1 MSPRQKSTEYY
12 NQKEA
17 SLLGFLIHYLEDGI
31 IKKVYVD
38 ILADNGAQTASAVI
52 QSLNFIKSQN
62 FFRRIDKDNYIVWAD
77 CGNHFRCYELLH
89 YFLIELVIISCNL
102 LIS

>member
-1 MSPRQKSTEYY
+1 MQGTSPRQKSTEYY

-52 QSLNFIKSQN
+52 RSLNFIKSQN
-62 FFRRIDKDNYIVWAD
+62 LEKMGGGGGGRVK
-77 CGNHFRCYELLH
+77 
-89 YFLIELVIISCNL
+89 
-102 LIS
+102 